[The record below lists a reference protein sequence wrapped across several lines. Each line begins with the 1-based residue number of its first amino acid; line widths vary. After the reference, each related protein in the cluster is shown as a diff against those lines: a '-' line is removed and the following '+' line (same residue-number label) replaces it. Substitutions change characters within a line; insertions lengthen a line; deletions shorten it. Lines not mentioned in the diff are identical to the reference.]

1 VRKLPPIL
9 SLCLSFFV
17 TTYGC
22 SRIQWP
28 VFATSCVCSEPFSWL
43 LATWICRESGSRH
56 KSDNG
61 LCIYVSVSICVQHIS
76 ASASLGSDLWAYF
89 VLRNARPDG
98 LRKHIS
104 WSNSWRNKRNP
115 VKAIRSDKQTN
126 KQSCTCGCGITHW
139 IHGTW
144 WDWWMRDHDNCN
156 NSKPIYVYYTP
167 MHHHLWKSSPSHMKK
182 AWSFYAAATDNSKE
196 FYSSSHVCCWW
207 PNTGINHLLLLL
219 LLWVVL
225 IISNCGARNTQ
236 KQMLSLSL
244 FELIDW

>member
-1 VRKLPPIL
+1 
-9 SLCLSFFV
+9 
-17 TTYGC
+17 
-22 SRIQWP
+22 

-144 WDWWMRDHDNCN
+144 WDWWMNHDNCN

>member
-1 VRKLPPIL
+1 MVVLGSNGPCSRHPAYVQNHFLGCWRHGFIGNQFRDTNRTMGCVYMSL
-9 SLCLSFFV
+9 SLSVYNISLPLPLWVQTSEHLLF
-17 TTYGC
+17 Y
-22 SRIQWP
+22 
-28 VFATSCVCSEPFSWL
+28 ATQGQMDSENTSHDQ
-43 LATWICRESGSRH
+43 IREET
-56 KSDNG
+56 
-61 LCIYVSVSICVQHIS
+61 
-76 ASASLGSDLWAYF
+76 
-89 VLRNARPDG
+89 
-98 LRKHIS
+98 
-104 WSNSWRNKRNP
+104 KRNP

-126 KQSCTCGCGITHW
+126 KQSCTCGCGVTHW

-144 WDWWMRDHDNCN
+144 WDWWMRDHDNSN

-207 PNTGINHLLLLL
+207 PNTRINHLLLL

-225 IISNCGARNTQ
+225 IISNCVARSTQ